1 MFSFYHTHILCENSI
16 HLHTKCHSAGSPIW
30 CRDKTCILPK
40 TENKEHMI
48 HLYIYIYIKNC
59 IFLYQYINGII
70 ILISVE
76 KKTHDV
82 ALRNVVNF

>member
-48 HLYIYIYIKNC
+48 HLYIYIYKELH
-59 IFLYQYINGII
+59 FF
-70 ILISVE
+70 ISIH
-76 KKTHDV
+76 KWDHHIDIG
-82 ALRNVVNF
+82 